1 MTDASYFG
9 LGLMGAALAR
19 AALAGGSSATVW
31 NRTAAKA
38 APLVELGA
46 VHAKSVAEAVEAS
59 PVLVV
64 CVDNYPTT
72 EVLLTAP
79 EVGGMLAGKTI
90 VQLSSG
96 TPNEAGVA
104 EKLYTSLGA
113 HYLDGVVLGS
123 PSDVGQKWAR
133 LIYSGSRATFDKVEG
148 LLKHFAVDTRYVGE
162 RAGAAEALD
171 FAWISELFGV
181 FVGVAHG
188 ARICEAEGV
197 DFEQYASLF
206 SRHDTA
212 RWIIDIIRSDGFAS
226 PGATINTWHGA
237 IRHIQREARDTS
249 INSEFPDFVSGIV
262 GRAVGAGLGEEHIAA
277 LVKLLRA
284 SPPAS

>member
-1 MTDASYFG
+1 MTDASVLG
-9 LGLMGAALAR
+9 LGLMGSALAR
-19 AALAGGSSATVW
+19 ALLAGGRSVTAW

-38 APLVELGA
+38 APLVEAGA
-46 VHAKSVAEAVEAS
+46 AHAATVAEAVAAS

-64 CVDNYPTT
+64 CVDNYTTT
-72 EVLLTAP
+72 EALLTAP
-79 EVGGMLAGKTI
+79 GVSELLAEKTI

-96 TPNEAGVA
+96 TPNEAGTA
-104 EKLYTSLGA
+104 ETLYTSLGA
-113 HYLDGVVLGS
+113 AYLDGVVLGS

-133 LIYSGSRATFDKVEG
+133 LIYSGSRAVFDAVED
-148 LLKHFAVDTRYVGE
+148 LLKCFAADTRYVGE
-162 RAGAAEALD
+162 RPGAAEALD

-197 DFEQYASLF
+197 DFEQFAGLF

-237 IRHIQREARDTS
+237 IQHIQQEARDTG
-249 INSEFPDFVSGIV
+249 INSDFPDFVAGVV
-262 GRAVGAGLGEEHIAA
+262 GRAVRAGLGDEHIAA
-277 LVKLLRA
+277 LVKVLRA